1 VWTTVSSKR
10 KLTNLIFNSQ
20 LIFGLEEALTGL
32 KGREQGMLIHETRE
46 ENAVNSWRLFP
57 IEYTL

>member
-10 KLTNLIFNSQ
+10 KLTNLVFSSQ

-32 KGREQGMLIHETRE
+32 KGREQGMLIHETRG
-46 ENAVNSWRLFP
+46 ENTGNSWRLFP
-57 IEYTL
+57 IECTL